1 MNSDSLPQAYLLDGL
16 RTPFG
21 RYKGDLSELDSID
34 LGAQAIDALLQ
45 RHPWAAQCDAALMGV
60 VVQAGLGQNPARIA
74 ASRAGVAM
82 QTPALTLNSVC
93 LASLEAVCEAAR
105 RIRLGEGARYLVG
118 GFDSMTR
125 GAHLFPDGYPDHG
138 DSGTEPISA
147 VMHDGLSCAL
157 SGGSMGAISD
167 RCNAELGIS
176 RAEQDAWAAMSQQR
190 AFDAIALTRAD
201 EIAPVR
207 AYGQVYERDQGIRAN
222 TTIEGLAGLK
232 PAFTADGSITAGNA
246 SQMADGASA
255 GLVVDQ
261 ATLDQ
266 VGQRPL
272 ARIVDWAWMAGPDTS
287 LHLKPAMAIRK
298 LLKQQ
303 GLTPADID
311 LYEINEAFAGVAIAS
326 CRELGLNADI
336 VNVHG
341 GAVALGHPLGATGFR
356 LLLTLAL
363 QMRRQGARRGIASLC
378 GGGGQGF
385 AVLIDNGHLN

>member
-1 MNSDSLPQAYLLDGL
+1 MKSAFPQAYLLDGL

-21 RYKGDLSELDSID
+21 RYKGDLSELDSLD
-34 LGAQAIDALLQ
+34 LGAQAISALLK
-45 RHPWAAQCDAALMGV
+45 RHRWASQCDAAFMGV

-74 ASRAGVAM
+74 ATRGGVSM
-82 QTPALTLNSVC
+82 DTPALTLNSVC
-93 LASLEAVCEAAR
+93 LASLEAVCEASR
-105 RIRLGEGARYLVG
+105 RIRLGEGHRYLVG

-125 GAHLFPDGYPDHG
+125 GAKLYA
-138 DSGTEPISA
+138 DSSEEGLDPISA

-167 RCNAELGIS
+167 GVNAELGIS
-176 RAEQDAWAAMSQQR
+176 RTDQDAWAAMSQQR
-190 AFDAIALTRAD
+190 AFDAISVTRQD
-201 EIAPVR
+201 EISPVSSD
-207 AYGQVYERDQGIRAN
+207 GVVHVRDQGIRAN
-222 TTIEGLAGLK
+222 TTTEGLSVLK
-232 PAFTADGSITAGNA
+232 PAFTADGTITAGNA

-255 GLVVDQ
+255 GLVVDKS
-261 ATLDQ
+261 TLDQ
-266 VGQRPL
+266 IGQRPL
-272 ARIVDWAWMAGPDTS
+272 ARIVDWAWMAGPDAS

-311 LYEINEAFAGVAIAS
+311 LYEINEAFAGVSIAS
-326 CRELGLNADI
+326 CRDLGLSHEV
-336 VNVHG
+336 VNVNG

-385 AVLIDNGHLN
+385 AVLIENCNLN